1 MRIRSL
7 SWLLSAPLVVAACII
22 GALYWGDGSGQFLLI
37 LIPVIP
43 LLAIYFGK
51 DQIDYWYL
59 QKYPYPLDQR
69 IVSWLNKYDSYFL
82 SLSDENKKEYQNRL
96 SNYLFAREM
105 VIVANKETR
114 ELPEDIKAVI
124 ATQCIKITMGHED
137 YLLGDFDR
145 IYCYTHP
152 FPSPAIPK
160 LHLYETEKEDQMVIL
175 SMDHAIKG
183 VIDKK
188 VFNIALQAFLEAYIY
203 IYPAKDYPTVHD
215 YGWTIPEQIFGLTH
229 LQIQKYTGVEVS
241 DILAVHMNAYFTNRE
256 KYSEALPHVSA
267 SFKKIFNQ

>member
-1 MRIRSL
+1 M
-7 SWLLSAPLVVAACII
+7 SAPLVVGSCII
-22 GALYWGDGSGQFLLI
+22 GALYWGDGSGRFLLI
-37 LIPVIP
+37 LIPVFP

-69 IVSWLNKYDSYFL
+69 IVAWLNEYDTYYL
-82 SLSDENKKEYQNRL
+82 SLSDNYKKEYQNRL

-105 VIVANKETR
+105 VIMGNKETR

-124 ATQCIKITMGHED
+124 ASQCVKITMGHED

-152 FPSPAIPK
+152 FPSPSNPS
-160 LHLYETEKEDQMVIL
+160 LHLYETEKEDQMIIL
-175 SMDHAIKG
+175 SMDHAVKG
-183 VIDKK
+183 ITDTK
-188 VFNIALQAFLEAYIY
+188 VFNIALQAYLEAYIS

-215 YGWTIPEQIFGLTH
+215 FGWTIPEQIFGLSH
-229 LQIQKYTGVEVS
+229 LQIQKYTGVEIS
-241 DILAVHMNAYFTNRE
+241 DILAVHMNAYFTDRE
-256 KYSEALPHVSA
+256 QYTAALPHVSA
-267 SFKKIFNQ
+267 SFKNIFNQ